1 MEKKR
6 DEWGSRIGFIMA
18 AIGSAIGLGNIWRFP
33 YTVASNGG
41 GAFLIPYLVALITA
55 GIPILILEFGLGHK
69 IRSSAPGVFEKLNK
83 KWRILGW
90 WQTAISFGITVYY
103 VAVIAWAMSYFIFSF
118 NLNWGADPKG
128 FLFGD
133 YLGLTSSPLTIGG
146 LNLKV
151 VIPLLLVWGVNYV
164 VLSMGIKNGIEK
176 ANKIFMPLLIAA
188 LLIVTLRGLTLPGA
202 MKGLDYFFA
211 PDFSRLLDA
220 KVWVAAYGQIFYSL
234 SIAFGIMLA
243 YSSYLPKDSDIVNNA
258 FITGF
263 GNCSFSL
270 LSGIAVFSVLG
281 YMATQQGVE
290 VKEVASAGVGLA
302 FIVFPKAINALPGM
316 NSLFGAVFFLSLLFA
331 GFSSSISIVETVVA
345 AVTDKFSFERKKA
358 LNYVVGLGLLVSL
371 IFATGAGLYI
381 LDIADHF
388 INNYGIAL
396 SGLIEVILLSWFFN
410 LESIREYV
418 NPISDYTVGRWW
430 NFMLKVLT
438 PTLLGYMTIKN
449 IIGDIKKPYEGYA
462 WSAIILY
469 GVGILVITLGLAFIF
484 NKMSEAKNQSSELN
498 KLSERKG

>member
-33 YTVASNGG
+33 HTAASNGG
-41 GAFLIPYLVALITA
+41 GAFLIPYLIALVTA
-55 GIPILILEFGLGHK
+55 GIPLLILEFGLGHK

-103 VAVIAWAMSYFIFSF
+103 VAVIAWAMSYFVFSF
-118 NLNWGADPKG
+118 GSKWGADTKA
-128 FLFGD
+128 FLFGE
-133 YLGLTSSPLTIGG
+133 YLALTASPLELGG
-146 LNLKV
+146 LNFKV

-164 VLSMGIKNGIEK
+164 VLSMGIKDGIEK

-202 MKGLDYFFA
+202 MKGLDYFFSPNLSKLA
-211 PDFSRLLDA
+211 DP

-234 SIAFGIMLA
+234 SICFGIMLA
-243 YSSYLPKDSDIVNNA
+243 YSSYLPKESDIVNNA

-270 LSGIAVFSVLG
+270 LSGIAVFSILG

-290 VKEVASAGVGLA
+290 VSEVAAGGVGLA
-302 FIVFPKAINALPGM
+302 FIVFPQAINALPGF
-316 NSLFGAVFFLSLLFA
+316 NTLFGAVFFLSLLFA
-331 GFSSSISIVETVVA
+331 GFSSSISVVETVVS
-345 AVTDKFSFERKKA
+345 AVTDRFSIERKKA
-358 LNYVVGLGLLVSL
+358 LNFIVGIGLLISL
-371 IFATGAGLYI
+371 IFATGGGLYV
-381 LDIADHF
+381 LDIADYF
-388 INNYGIAL
+388 INNYGIAI
-396 SGLIEVILLSWFFN
+396 SGLIEIILISWFFN

-418 NPISDYTVGRWW
+418 NPISDFTIGKWW
-430 NFMLKVLT
+430 NFMLKYLT
-438 PTLLGYMTIKN
+438 PALLGYMTIKK
-449 IIGDIKKPYEGYA
+449 IFSDISKPYGGYQLE
-462 WSAIILY
+462 AIFRY
-469 GVGILVITLGLAFIF
+469 GFGILGFTIILAFIF
-484 NKMSEAKNQSSELN
+484 DRM
-498 KLSERKG
+498 SERKS